1 MVNKEANELC
11 PNCGQPMKIVKSE
24 KQPIKMEKRLKD
36 KGRNEETFDISQ
48 IWHCLNCS
56 EEWEIDLIRN
66 IWRKTEITE

>member
-1 MVNKEANELC
+1 MVNKGANEIC
-11 PNCGQPMKIVKSE
+11 PKCGQPMEIVKSE
-24 KQPIKMEKRLKD
+24 KQTIKMEKKVKNKD
-36 KGRNEETFDISQ
+36 RIEGTFDISQ